1 MESDT
6 RDPHFG
12 LLMIESPLY
21 SLVCGIYYYV
31 CVCMLIIVFDFCNP
45 ASNMNKHMRA

>member
-21 SLVCGIYYYV
+21 SLVCSIYYYV
-31 CVCMLIIVFDFCNP
+31 SVCARVCAHRHF
-45 ASNMNKHMRA
+45 